1 MVPASEWQPMG
12 IHLCRSLSPEA
23 VSVFP
28 VVFALFG
35 IEFYRPFISVWPFRG
50 WQYRYLERLGVLA
63 EVDPGSESD
72 RDLPPTH
79 ATNTRRM

>member
-63 EVDPGSESD
+63 EVTSPDVVYEGFSD
-72 RDLPPTH
+72 RGYLSS
-79 ATNTRRM
+79 